1 MKGNTPLED
10 KLWLWSSISGGVAKE
25 TNEFVHANGTVTIGP
40 SIPNT
45 GDFQGLQVR
54 KFLGI
59 ELLPTA

>member
-45 GDFQGLQVR
+45 GDFQGLQVVYD
-54 KFLGI
+54 
-59 ELLPTA
+59 